1 MKIYVDGDACPV
13 IGVIE
18 KIAKKK
24 GVTVVIVCD
33 EMHDIYSD
41 YCQVVKV
48 PCGYD
53 AVDMKIA
60 VDVHKND
67 IVVTQDYGVAAM
79 VLAKGASVI
88 TRSGFQLTNSNIDLL
103 LFERNVAKIE
113 RKKTRGCIR
122 RNKGSMEPKVSFYDR
137 LSGMIDK
144 EYEKEAVC
152 YGG

>member
-13 IGVIE
+13 IGLIE
-18 KIAKKK
+18 KIAKEKR
-24 GVTVVIVCD
+24 VTVVIICD

-41 YCQVVKV
+41 YCQVIKV
-48 PCGYD
+48 QRGYD

-60 VDVHKND
+60 FDVHKND

-103 LFERNVAKIE
+103 LFERHVAKIE
-113 RKKTRGCIR
+113 RKKTRGYIR
-122 RNKGSMEPKVSFYDR
+122 RNKGSMEHKASFYDR
-137 LSGMIDK
+137 LSGLIVK
-144 EYEKEAVC
+144 EYEKEAIC